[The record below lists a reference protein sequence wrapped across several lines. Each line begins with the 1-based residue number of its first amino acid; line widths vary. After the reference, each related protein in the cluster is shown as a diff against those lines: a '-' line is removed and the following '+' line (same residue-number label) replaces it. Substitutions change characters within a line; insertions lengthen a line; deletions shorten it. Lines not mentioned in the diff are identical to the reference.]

1 MRQFPLTKRIYTLV
15 LLLLLVSPVKL
26 YAGGKDGE
34 LEAIIIHIDSMKKY
48 DSTVFWKFEGRTRL
62 NINTIVLSYWSD
74 GGESSLT
81 GAGSIDLSANYLK
94 EKIKFENNFQ
104 SVLGVQVFQY
114 SKTKK
119 TEDKLNFSSILG
131 LQFSEKWYYSFNT
144 NFSTQYIQGFAYPND
159 SVVVSDFLAPGYLN
173 MSLGIEYKPSK
184 YLSLYASPL
193 AGKITFVQNQNLA
206 NEGKY
211 GVTPALVDTLGNILV
226 PGKTHK
232 SEFGFSIIAKYKG
245 KINKSIDLNT
255 KLMLYNNYLDP
266 EIANRW
272 NVDVDWETWL
282 DMAINKFLVANIY
295 VRTIYD
301 HNIKVPVFD
310 VINGQRTKVGE
321 TVHLQTKQNF
331 GMGLAF
337 KF

>member
-1 MRQFPLTKRIYTLV
+1 M
-15 LLLLLVSPVKL
+15 
-26 YAGGKDGE
+26 
-34 LEAIIIHIDSMKKY
+34 
-48 DSTVFWKFEGRTRL
+48 
-62 NINTIVLSYWSD
+62 
-74 GGESSLT
+74 
-81 GAGSIDLSANYLK
+81 
-94 EKIKFENNFQ
+94 
-104 SVLGVQVFQY
+104 
-114 SKTKK
+114 
-119 TEDKLNFSSILG
+119 NFSSILG

-144 NFSTQYIQGFAYPND
+144 NFTTQYIQGFAYPND

-173 MSLGIEYKPSK
+173 MSLGIEYKPIK

-282 DMAINKFLVANIY
+282 DMAINKFIVANIY

-310 VINGQRTKVGE
+310 LINGQRTKVGE
-321 TVHLQTKQNF
+321 MVHLQTKQNF
-331 GMGLAF
+331 GLGLAF